1 MTWEA
6 KLAACKSARTLT
18 GLAEVAKFLAAREDA
33 TTLGTAEA
41 DGFKVYKLV
50 TGDSKITLPPAERI
64 EELAREA
71 GIEFE
76 PGMEDRVQAFWASDE
91 RVDRD
96 GDIIRQNWELA
107 EFLKNPII
115 LFGHQW
121 FAAPIGV
128 SLITE
133 VRDRLDDDFQGRA
146 LFMLLMFATAEQS
159 EEADR
164 VFRLIKAGFLKTGS
178 VGFRPIEILII
189 DDAEERASLG
199 LGRWGVIFNRSALIE
214 FSMVSVPANPGAHTL
229 SAVKALTEVDV
240 VALRELRRRECV
252 AGLHSIADYVAAD
265 NTLAKALAD
274 VFTFEPLGDLT
285 EEIVR
290 DSVSPVVHPLVPIDE
305 ESDWDGRKGHHHK
318 TRNGREM
325 VFESG
330 VTLAMLHELN
340 RRGRKFGTIPIGA
353 DQAVLEHLAMHLAA
367 FGRETPDG
375 REGIVAWVAWVQ
387 RGTIEEFHAWLEERG
402 LAAVLAAFAQKAF
415 PNEHACR
422 VRDPGDF
429 QEDSFRRIT
438 RETDEGKEFAVIV
451 GRLEGEDDTTAQS
464 FRYPTSDWTE
474 SEARDACTSAD
485 GILFEPAED
494 DDEEEE
500 EDLHDDED
508 DDDEETEGAHDDDDD
523 EDEDDK
529 ALATLTALIAA
540 EIARQLAPLKSQLQS
555 LNTTLGDV
563 RRLLEEQADRVEPT
577 TDDPDQDPATA
588 DAATQAYSLIM
599 ELDLEPTAA
608 EE

>member
-6 KLAACKSARTLT
+6 KLAACKTLRTIT
-18 GLAEVAKFLAAREDA
+18 GAVAVAKYLAQREDSA
-33 TTLGTAEA
+33 TLGKAEA
-41 DGFKVYKLV
+41 EGFKVQKIV
-50 TGDSKITLPPAERI
+50 TGDAKITLPSADAI
-64 EELAREA
+64 AELARNA
-71 GIEFE
+71 GIKFE
-76 PGMEDRVQAFWASDE
+76 PGMEERVQPFWASDE

-121 FAAPIGV
+121 FSAPIGV

-133 VRDRLDDDFQGRA
+133 VRDRIDDDFQGRA
-146 LFMLLMFATAEQS
+146 LFMLPMFATAEQS

-164 VFRLIKAGFLKTGS
+164 VFRLVKAGFLKTGS
-178 VGFRPIEILII
+178 VGFFPIEILII
-189 DDAEERASLG
+189 DDADERASLG
-199 LGRWGVIFNRSALIE
+199 LGRWGVVFNRSKLIE

-229 SAVKALTEVDV
+229 SAVKALTEADV
-240 VALRELRRRECV
+240 VRLRELRRRECV
-252 AGLHSIADYVAAD
+252 AGLKSIADYIEAD

-285 EEIVR
+285 EEVGGE
-290 DSVSPVVHPLVPIDE
+290 SVSRVVAPLVPIDE
-305 ESDWDGRKGHHHK
+305 EPAWDGQKGGHHK
-318 TRNGREM
+318 ERNGRTM

-330 VTLAMLHELN
+330 VTLAMLQELN
-340 RRGRKFGTIPIGA
+340 RRRITAGA
-353 DQAVLEHLAMHLAA
+353 TQEVLDHLAMHLAD

-375 REGIVAWVAWVQ
+375 RKGVVAWVEWVQ
-387 RGTIEEFHAWLEERG
+387 RGTIAEFHAWLEGRG
-402 LAAVLAAFAQKAF
+402 LAGVLSAFAQKAF

-438 RETDEGKEFAVIV
+438 RETDEGKEFAIIV
-451 GRLEGEDDTTAQS
+451 GRLEGEETTTAQS

-508 DDDEETEGAHDDDDD
+508 DDEETEGAHDDDDD
-523 EDEDDK
+523 EDDDEDDEDDK
-529 ALATLTALIAA
+529 ALAKLTALIAA

-555 LNTTLGDV
+555 LNVTMGDV
-563 RRLLEEQADRVEPT
+563 RRLLEEQADQVEPT
-577 TDDPDQDPATA
+577 TTDPGEDPAPA
-588 DAATQAYSLIM
+588 DAATQAYGLIM
-599 ELDLEPTAA
+599 ELDLEPAA
-608 EE
+608 AKE